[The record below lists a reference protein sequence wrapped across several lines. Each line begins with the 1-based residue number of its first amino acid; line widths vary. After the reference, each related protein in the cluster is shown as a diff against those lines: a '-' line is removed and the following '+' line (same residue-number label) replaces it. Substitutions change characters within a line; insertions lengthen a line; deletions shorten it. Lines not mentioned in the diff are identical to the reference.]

1 METVFYISLLLWNLY
16 QHFQI
21 KHLKEDVEIN
31 DEGVRGVEGGLQ
43 KTDKRLDDV
52 ARSLDDHIREY
63 TKQKQSIQNCQ
74 GKDVQ
79 VKATKTI
86 RGLISNTMSTVQG
99 FIDRSGIWNQVR
111 SVLSLKKDRPRQL
124 SESDIG
130 LLSEGKDN

>member
-21 KHLKEDVEIN
+21 KHLKQDVEIN

-52 ARSLDDHIREY
+52 ARNLNDHIREY

-86 RGLISNTMSTVQG
+86 RGLIFNTMSTVQG

-111 SVLSLKKDRPRQL
+111 SVLSIKKNRPRQL

>member
-52 ARSLDDHIREY
+52 ARNLNDHIREY

-111 SVLSLKKDRPRQL
+111 SVLSLKKNRPRQL